1 MTAQIVCSVFHV
13 PAYKVGIG
21 ELPTHD
27 NIEAQDQQYYSQCL
41 QSLIESIELLLDEA
55 FELEGDTGTE
65 FDVNALLRM
74 DSERRIKSWAR
85 G

>member
-55 FELEGDTGTE
+55 FELEGIREPSLTLMHCCVWT
-65 FDVNALLRM
+65 VNAVSNPR
-74 DSERRIKSWAR
+74 AR